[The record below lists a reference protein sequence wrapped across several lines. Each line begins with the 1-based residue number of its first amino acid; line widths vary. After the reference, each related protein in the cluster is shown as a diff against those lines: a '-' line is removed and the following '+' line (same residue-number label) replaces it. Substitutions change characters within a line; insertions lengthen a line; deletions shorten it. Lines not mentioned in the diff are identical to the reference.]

1 MNYFNSIDEFYINF
15 YKVLDK
21 DLNNFFLNNEKE
33 IKYKKKKFPHYSI
46 EDIKFRLVRDIFLKK
61 NDYENI
67 MLLMIE
73 EKRFKYKQF
82 FSKLFFSE
90 KDLRNLNKLGHLI
103 GLHSHSHPT
112 LMEKLSYFEQE
123 KEYQKCASIIS
134 KIIGKSGDIIKCMSH
149 PCGSYNEDTLQI
161 LKKLGIELGFKQIM
175 TIEKEKG
182 MKKINN
188 SILEIARQDHA
199 DIIKRMN

>member
-1 MNYFNSIDEFYINF
+1 M
-15 YKVLDK
+15 
-21 DLNNFFLNNEKE
+21 FLI
-33 IKYKKKKFPHYSI
+33 IK
-46 EDIKFRLVRDIFLKK
+46 
-61 NDYENI
+61 N
-67 MLLMIE
+67 
-73 EKRFKYKQF
+73 KRFKYKQF
-82 FSKLFFSE
+82 YSKLFFSE
-90 KDLRNLNKLGHLI
+90 KDLKNLNKLGHLI

-134 KIIGKSGDIIKCMSH
+134 KIIRKSGDIIKCMSH
-149 PCGSYNEDTLQI
+149 PSGSYNEDTLQI
-161 LKKLGIELGFKQIM
+161 LKKLGIELGFKQTM

>member
-1 MNYFNSIDEFYINF
+1 MF
-15 YKVLDK
+15 
-21 DLNNFFLNNEKE
+21 
-33 IKYKKKKFPHYSI
+33 
-46 EDIKFRLVRDIFLKK
+46 
-61 NDYENI
+61 
-67 MLLMIE
+67 LMIE
-73 EKRFKYKQF
+73 NKRFKYKQF
-82 FSKLFFSE
+82 YSKLFFSE
-90 KDLRNLNKLGHLI
+90 KDLKNLNKLGHLI

-112 LMEKLSYFEQE
+112 LMEKLSYLEQE

-134 KIIGKSGDIIKCMSH
+134 KIIGKSGDIIRCMSH

-175 TIEKEKG
+175 KIEKEKG